1 MYVFGFIFCFHYFII
16 FLFVVWVLF
25 LFFGGFFA
33 QELYYSKF
41 FFTEELYCSVIYSQ
55 YQITNVFKQA
65 ISHVAV
71 SVEFIFFIT
80 RFHSNSELHVYIKLL
95 SCVVH

>member
-1 MYVFGFIFCFHYFII
+1 MYLGLFFVFII
-16 FLFVVWVLF
+16 LLSFLFVVWVMF
-25 LFFGGFFA
+25 LFFGVFFA
-33 QELYYSKF
+33 QELYYSNF
-41 FFTEELYCSVIYSQ
+41 FFIEELYCSVIYSQ

-80 RFHSNSELHVYIKLL
+80 RFHSNSELYIKLL

>member
-1 MYVFGFIFCFHYFII
+1 MYVFGYIFCFHYFVI
-16 FLFVVWVLF
+16 FSFCCLGFVFV
-25 LFFGGFFA
+25 FGGFFA
-33 QELYYSKF
+33 QGLYYSIFF

-55 YQITNVFKQA
+55 YQITNIFKQA

-80 RFHSNSELHVYIKLL
+80 RFHSNSELYIKLL